1 MYHVNSSSIT
11 CKLQS
16 FRFDI
21 MCCGIM
27 AHTSK
32 YMAAIWPFVKIVRL
46 NHTGVNQLNIF
57 DTK

>member
-1 MYHVNSSSIT
+1 MYHVNASLIT

-16 FRFDI
+16 LRFDI

-46 NHTGVNQLNIF
+46 HHRCKST
-57 DTK
+57 

>member
-1 MYHVNSSSIT
+1 MLMHFSIP

-16 FRFDI
+16 FSFDI

-32 YMAAIWPFVKIVRL
+32 YMAAIWPFVKIIRL
-46 NHTGVNQLNIF
+46 NHTDVNQLIIF